1 MKLNLEDI
9 LKSLAWP
16 LGLIAVFS
24 AVLAL
29 FGVSLPLV
37 LAIAVT
43 MVGAQALIS
52 LLVDVLKWSGVVDD
66 GTAGKWSAAFNL
78 IGLIGIAVGLY
89 LNPAFDFKALDAQ
102 FQTLAQFAVLI
113 FAYVVQ
119 IAGSKRVHQLTT
131 KGLGVTA
138 LSAPSA

>member
-1 MKLNLEDI
+1 MKLNLENI

-29 FGVSLPLV
+29 FGVSMDLV
-37 LAIAVT
+37 LAIAAT

-78 IGLIGIAVGLY
+78 LGLVGIAVGLY
-89 LNPAFDFKALDAQ
+89 LNPNFDFKALDAQ
-102 FQTLAQFAVLI
+102 FQTLAQFAVLV

-119 IAGSKRVHQLTT
+119 IAGSKRVHQLTV

-138 LSAPSA
+138 LSASSA